1 MPRAARDCSEELN
14 SCAETTRETG
24 MAVDS
29 VSETEPICEP
39 AEPLFVPSLGCRAA
53 RTRRPHPSRV
63 TRPIMSV
70 DGFRF
75 LDGATRRVMRAW
87 LDREPVPESVPWA
100 PLEKP
105 LAEARVALISS
116 AGISR
121 LDDTPFD
128 QERERRNPWWGD
140 PTHRVLPRDVATD
153 EVGTG
158 STRWS
163 VSFSGWRRA
172 PRESESRRLNR
183 VTSCRVER
191 TASPRAGRRV

>member
-1 MPRAARDCSEELN
+1 
-14 SCAETTRETG
+14 
-24 MAVDS
+24 
-29 VSETEPICEP
+29 
-39 AEPLFVPSLGCRAA
+39 
-53 RTRRPHPSRV
+53 
-63 TRPIMSV
+63 MSV

-121 LDDTPFD
+121 LEDEPFD
-128 QERERRNPWWGD
+128 QEAERRNPWWGD

-153 EVGTG
+153 EVGI
-158 STRWS
+158 
-163 VSFSGWRRA
+163 FHLHID
-172 PRESESRRLNR
+172 PRPASKDFDCLMPLRRLEEL
-183 VTSCRVER
+183 VEAGVVGSS
-191 TASPRAGRRV
+191 ASDHYSIMGYILEPEQLVEETVPKVAKALARDEVDLALLVPV